1 VAALKQKVKDENTQ
15 SSPNQGKEKKANS
28 KKV

>member
-1 VAALKQKVKDENTQ
+1 LKQKVKDKNTQ
-15 SSPNQGKEKKANS
+15 SSPNQGKEKKENS